1 MLRTVPAAIAAI
13 AAAAGTTAIAASA
26 AGTALAIGVLGL
38 CIGCGG
44 VDDHTAVTAFAL
56 ALAAHALHL
65 ADGRVDDAALVG
77 VHGFHGKAAAG
88 LAHLGTNAL
97 CQCGQVALALIAV
110 AGHIQTQL
118 DVIALQ
124 TVCHKACQ
132 IGKALHGLAAAA
144 DEATQL
150 FTVQTDDGS
159 FALLH
164 SAEGDILHAHQ
175 GNDLTQVVHS
185 SLDLSVLFDHDGD
198 FRLLFLGSGL
208 LCSSFCSGGSR
219 LFGLC
224 FRLCCRSSRLLCHGS
239 GLDSLLHGSLFL
251 NNRLSGCCSR
261 SIRLLHAHAHLSG
274 GELQAQKTSLLGHFQ
289 HFAADIQIIGLHAQ
303 QSAGFCAGF
312 IDRFA
317 GRFLLTDHNR
327 SSSSYSLSCLFSS
340 LSGTV
345 RSSL

>member
-1 MLRTVPAAIAAI
+1 M
-13 AAAAGTTAIAASA
+13 AAST

-44 VDDHTAVTAFAL
+44 VDDHTSVTAFAL

-97 CQCGQVALALIAV
+97 CQSSQVALALIAV

-144 DEATQL
+144 DEGTQL

-175 GNDLTQVVHS
+175 GNDFTQVVHS

-208 LCSSFCSGGSR
+208 LCNSFCSGGSR
-219 LFGLC
+219 LFDLC
-224 FRLCCRSSRLLCHGS
+224 FRLCCRSGRLLCHGS

-261 SIRLLHAHAHLSG
+261 SIRLLHAHAHLGG

-289 HFAADIQIIGLHAQ
+289 HFVADVDVVLLHAQ
-303 QSAGFCAGF
+303 QSAGVDACF
-312 IDRFA
+312 IDRLA
-317 GRFLLTDHNR
+317 GRFLSTDHNR
-327 SSSSYSLSCLFSS
+327 QSSFLCSSS